1 MLERL
6 REISQRLTGASC
18 HLGVESEVIRIS
30 KHLLEHQSRL
40 IRPGWVSPP
49 CPGQGLNQPERAHVE
64 RAFVVI
70 ATVVERGH
78 ALYFPVHVS
87 SDDVHAACDV
97 ASVSVLCSDWH
108 EVHVRSR

>member
-1 MLERL
+1 
-6 REISQRLTGASC
+6 
-18 HLGVESEVIRIS
+18 
-30 KHLLEHQSRL
+30 
-40 IRPGWVSPP
+40 
-49 CPGQGLNQPERAHVE
+49 
-64 RAFVVI
+64 VVI
-70 ATVVERGH
+70 PTVVERGH